1 MECMV
6 PRLNKLQKLCCI
18 LSSRDKRIASR
29 DMTCICVDMSH
40 PSYLPQTMA
49 MMGITFNI
57 HALCFFAAH
66 GLSGAAST
74 RVGNDLGA
82 GRPHMA
88 WLTVQVRARQAVD
101 NHSYTHPPRTHR
113 RYVVFETMLSG
124 LQVACARCCPEVT
137 SAHMSPKK
145 RRFYTT

>member
-1 MECMV
+1 M
-6 PRLNKLQKLCCI
+6 RLCVINEFKHDRVLVINAFVDVVDIFPKSPTVSNTTLAN
-18 LSSRDKRIASR
+18 DKN
-29 DMTCICVDMSH
+29 H
-40 PSYLPQTMA
+40 QQTMA

-88 WLTVQVRARQAVD
+88 WLTVQV
-101 NHSYTHPPRTHR
+101 
-113 RYVVFETMLSG
+113 
-124 LQVACARCCPEVT
+124 
-137 SAHMSPKK
+137 
-145 RRFYTT
+145 